1 LDEEAIQ
8 SVLRRYGL
16 ADPHVVRRAGGT
28 AGSSVVV
35 DAGGKRYSLRA
46 RSEEHADPDTIAF
59 EHDLVRTLD
68 DAGFPVAAPLAA
80 CDGKTWVE
88 ACSRIIEVTPWI
100 EGDAFEPGNAEQ
112 LRELGRQVAVF
123 HGITSRVQV
132 RKEKRREDDP
142 RRLIEDLAAFLA
154 DVDASGH
161 EDLLSEV
168 RALLWQLDEKLH
180 GTIYGQLPE
189 AIIHGDLH
197 PGNVKFKGNR
207 LAGFF
212 DFDWANRQE
221 RVRDVGDALLF
232 FAGRRGPADADDIWS
247 LTQAVVVDERLA
259 ATVLASY
266 EDVSALTPNEKRALP
281 DVMAARW
288 MQVRIRGMRKVPPE
302 RRIRFLDRDDLLA
315 VADHIGRFRAPC

>member
-1 LDEEAIQ
+1 
-8 SVLRRYGL
+8 
-16 ADPHVVRRAGGT
+16 
-28 AGSSVVV
+28 
-35 DAGGKRYSLRA
+35 
-46 RSEEHADPDTIAF
+46 
-59 EHDLVRTLD
+59 
-68 DAGFPVAAPLAA
+68 
-80 CDGKTWVE
+80 
-88 ACSRIIEVTPWI
+88 VTPWI
-100 EGDAFEPGNAEQ
+100 EGDAFESGNAEQ
-112 LRELGRQVAVF
+112 LRELGRQLAVF
-123 HGITSRVQV
+123 HGITSRVAA

-142 RRLIEDLAAFLA
+142 RRLIEDLGAFLA
-154 DVDASGH
+154 DVDVSGH

-168 RALLWQLDEKLH
+168 RALLSQLDEKLH
-180 GTIYGQLPE
+180 GTIYGRLPE

-197 PGNVKFKGNR
+197 PGNVKFKGSR